1 MMKANAKT
9 LIPDKEWLLRDD
21 TSKIG
26 TISKCKK
33 GYQLLQKGKSL
44 SFRDLSK
51 IKNYLEI
58 TFSDDAG
65 TQQNTEDRIH
75 SIYNFPCDSKPHDP
89 VYSIKE
95 RLPLY
100 IKSEKSKSVFCAG
113 YYLVK
118 FRKGWVKSFCPKLI
132 TLQRY
137 QYLGPFKTEADLED
151 YNIKNRVLNEKT

>member
-1 MMKANAKT
+1 MMKAHAKT
-9 LIPDKEWLLRDD
+9 LIPNKEWLLRDD

-33 GYQLLQKGKSL
+33 GYQLLQKGKSMP
-44 SFRDLSK
+44 FRDLSK
-51 IKNYLEI
+51 IKSYLEI
-58 TFSDDAG
+58 TFSDDAKLH
-65 TQQNTEDRIH
+65 QDPENLSH
-75 SIYNFPCDSKPHDP
+75 SIYNFPCDSKPYDP

-118 FRKGWVKSFCPKLI
+118 FRKGWVKCFCPKLI

-137 QYLGPFKTEADLED
+137 QYEGPFKTEADLKD
-151 YNIKNRVLNEKT
+151 DNIKNRVINEKT